1 MKVKQTALG
10 SERIMAKPFAVF
22 DIDGTLIRWQLYHVV
37 VDKLVKAGAITPEA
51 FQVVREARMAWKRRE
66 HPEAFKAYEHE
77 LITVYESA
85 LKHLSTKTFDA
96 IVLAIIDE
104 YKDQTYTY
112 TRNLLRELKV
122 KGYLLFIISGS
133 HEELIEQIGKY
144 YGFDDWLGTRY
155 ARTGE
160 HFSGQKFV
168 ASKDKRAGLRAL
180 AEKHGVSMADS
191 VAVGDSASDITMLE
205 MVERPIVFNPDRV
218 LFETARERSWQIVI
232 ERKNVIYELRP
243 NHGEYILVQ
252 TG

>member
-1 MKVKQTALG
+1 MSK
-10 SERIMAKPFAVF
+10 SFAVF

-51 FQVVREARMAWKRRE
+51 FRVVREARMAWKRRE

-77 LITVYESA
+77 LITVYEAA
-85 LKHLSTKTFDA
+85 LEHLSTKTFDA
-96 IVLAIIDE
+96 IVLDVIDE

-112 TRNLLRELKV
+112 TRDLLRELKA

-155 ARTGE
+155 LRTGE

-168 ASKDKRAGLRAL
+168 ASKDKRAGLQTL
-180 AEKHGVSMADS
+180 IEKHGVSMQNS
-191 VAVGDSASDITMLE
+191 MAVGDSTSDIAMLE
-205 MVERPIVFNPDRV
+205 MVEQPIVFNPDRL
-218 LFETARERSWQIVI
+218 LFETARQRGWQIVI
-232 ERKNVIYELRP
+232 ERKNVVYELRP
-243 NHGEYILVQ
+243 HDGSYLLVEAGQ
-252 TG
+252 